1 VSWLKWQVAID
12 QGENFKADYLH
23 CIFKN
28 FINNILKIYDPQTIK
43 QCWKHYNI
51 LYVVEKQ
58 ERIEISLESLEEYL
72 NEPTLNSL
80 LELYFQKL
88 VCRVSTYIYE
98 NKRAVFVHENKKTLC
113 IKNAEIPKV
122 RREGFLS
129 V

>member
-1 VSWLKWQVAID
+1 MSWLKWQVAID

-88 VCRVSTYIYE
+88 VCRVSTYMKI
-98 NKRAVFVHENKKTLC
+98 NAQFLFTRIKKHYVLRMR
-113 IKNAEIPKV
+113 KYQ
-122 RREGFLS
+122 R
-129 V
+129 